1 MKKMLAALLSIS
13 LFANVLLT
21 LAVSADDS
29 LADSHMVKIVPMRYE
44 EITAIVADIGLE
56 NGIVT
61 SLGSYSIRLENPQ
74 VKLTVI
80 VQESTNNLDW
90 SDVDSWTFDLTTR
103 RGHGS
108 GEYSAKHKCYYR
120 TKAILD
126 VYTSNGTYIE
136 SGDVY
141 SSSKFYYQS

>member
-61 SLGSYSIRLENPQ
+61 FFGFLLHSVGEPASETGCHSTGIHQQLRLE
-74 VKLTVI
+74 
-80 VQESTNNLDW
+80 
-90 SDVDSWTFDLTTR
+90 R
-103 RGHGS
+103 CR
-108 GEYSAKHKCYYR
+108 
-120 TKAILD
+120 
-126 VYTSNGTYIE
+126 
-136 SGDVY
+136 
-141 SSSKFYYQS
+141 